1 MKYNIIH
8 RPSFSLVEV
17 ELEAGE
23 SIKAEPG
30 AMVSMS
36 ENIQVETATGGVFKA
51 LGRVLGGERLF
62 MNTFY
67 ADGGLYLIRKVNYH
81 IIQGIIHH
89 HMIEMKYSKFGLV
102 LFLRRIQHGRWHQGP
117 L

>member
-23 SIKAEPG
+23 SIKAEPW

-67 ADGGLYLIRKVNYH
+67 ADGGPGTIELCAT
-81 IIQGIIHH
+81 IILVI
-89 HMIEMKYSKFGLV
+89 SKPLN
-102 LFLRRIQHGRWHQGP
+102 LRVQFMLRVDHT
-117 L
+117 